1 MMLIIRRTAQRD
13 PDRVQQEMEQ
23 VFRSL
28 MPQRPHVATRRSDRW
43 RPPVEV
49 YETDE
54 ALIVTAEIAGVNER
68 DLSVVIDHDVLSIR
82 GERTDDRGGERRSYR
97 ETGIAFGPFGVD
109 VYIPFAVDAERTD
122 ADYANGFLR
131 IRLPRASAKVIVPRT
146 SSPAAERGQGA

>member
-1 MMLIIRRTAQRD
+1 MLIIRRTVQRD

-23 VFRSL
+23 VFRAL
-28 MPQRPHVATRRSDRW
+28 VPQRPHVAPRHNHRW

-54 ALIVTAEIAGVNER
+54 SLIVTAEIAGISER
-68 DLSVVIDHDVLSIR
+68 DLHVVIEHDTLSIR
-82 GERTDDRGGERRSYR
+82 GERRDDRGGERRSYR

-109 VYIPFAVDAERTD
+109 VYIPFSVDAERAE

-131 IRLPRASAKVIVPRT
+131 IRLPRSSAKVIVPRAT
-146 SSPAAERGQGA
+146 DEQNERG